1 MAPIPHGAA
10 ARALPPCDLVMKG
23 GVTSGIVYPS
33 LVLKLAEHYR
43 FASIGGTSAGAIA
56 AALSAAAEYGR
67 QLDNGGGTAKLDAA
81 LDVARGARRHRGP
94 LPADARH
101 EAAVRGDHQGAVG
114 QAVAVAADR
123 VRRGVAAKRRA
134 RAVVVGLLLFLALLL
149 SVAGAF
155 WKFST
160 AIAVA
165 WTILVA
171 LPLLVLVVVATALA
185 ALGGLL
191 LQTVRALGDSDFGM
205 CPGTHQPGG
214 SGEAVVEW
222 LHQHIQDCAGKPLDE
237 PLTFRDLA
245 EQGIDVTM
253 ITTDLSLA
261 RPVRVPHGLDAY
273 RFDVE
278 KMRERFPAAVVE
290 AMLDRSRGR
299 PALSEDADEDLPVLV
314 GVRLS
319 LSFPLLLS
327 AMPLYQESA
336 LDTPRPNLFSDGGI
350 SSNFPVQFFDAW
362 FPGRPTFAIDL
373 AEYPAGDDREVFM
386 LTNPLDPAVPR
397 WDAVDSLP
405 GFLSHIKDTAQNWRD
420 TLQSELP
427 GFRDRV
433 CQIRFDKGQGG
444 LYLDMDAATIAD
456 LVRRGGLA
464 GETILTTFDAHQW
477 DQHRWV
483 RYLTLM
489 GLLEDNLHHAGPPFG
504 AFAPQLAQG
513 LPDVQVY
520 RGGHDAQWCVAG
532 PARHGGAA
540 GARRRLGSG
549 AARRGLPHG
558 RAPAPRPG
566 HARRPARLTGTRALR
581 PRSAAA
587 G

>member
-23 GVTSGIVYPS
+23 GITSGIVYPS

-67 QLDNGGGTAKLDAA
+67 QRDEGGGTHRLEAA
-81 LDVARGARRHRGP
+81 LASLGEPGAIVGLFQPTPATRPLFEVITRALLAKRSRWRRIGFVA
-94 LPADARH
+94 
-101 EAAVRGDHQGAVG
+101 
-114 QAVAVAADR
+114 
-123 VRRGVAAKRRA
+123 GVAAKRRA
-134 RAVVVGLLLFLALLL
+134 RAVVLGALLLVALLL
-149 SVAGAF
+149 SVVGAF

-171 LPLLVLVVVATALA
+171 LPLLTLVVVATALA
-185 ALGGLL
+185 AVGGLV
-191 LQTVRALGDSDFGM
+191 LQTVRALGASDFGM

-214 SGEAVVEW
+214 SGQAVVEW

-245 EQGIDVTM
+245 AQGIDVTM
-253 ITTDLSLA
+253 MTTDLSLA
-261 RPVRVPHGLDAY
+261 RPVRVPHGLGAY

-290 AMLDRSRGR
+290 AMLDSDPG
-299 PALSEDADEDLPVLV
+299 ADPRFQKMPIEDLPVLV

-386 LTNPLDPAVPR
+386 LPNPLDPAVPR

-427 GFRDRV
+427 GLRDRV
-433 CQIRFDKGQGG
+433 CQIRFAKGQGG

-456 LVRRGGLA
+456 LVRRGRLA
-464 GETILTTFDAHQW
+464 GETILSTFDAHQW

-483 RYLTLM
+483 RYLTVM

-520 RGGHDAQWCVAG
+520 RGGHDAQWCAQAQHATAALLALAG
-532 PARHGGAA
+532 GWGAA
-540 GARRRLGSG
+540 PRDVDFRTGE
-549 AARRGLPHG
+549 LPLPDPVM
-558 RAPAPRPG
+558 RAVPR
-566 HARRPARLTGTRALR
+566 A
-581 PRSAAA
+581 
-587 G
+587 